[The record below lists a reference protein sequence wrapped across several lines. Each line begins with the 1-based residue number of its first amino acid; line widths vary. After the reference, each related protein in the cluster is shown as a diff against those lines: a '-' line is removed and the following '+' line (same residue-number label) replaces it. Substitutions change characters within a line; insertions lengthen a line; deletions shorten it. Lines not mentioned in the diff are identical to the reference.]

1 MWITYRAWCS
11 GEPVSEAAEAV
22 AALGVQTLLF
32 NCSQP
37 EVIGDAIDAALA
49 TFKRL
54 AVDISVGAYANA
66 FPPQPKDATANDG
79 LDELREDLD
88 PPGYLHWTQNWR
100 QRGASL
106 LGGCWYRPGAYRAP
120 GQATEVSRY
129 ASARQA
135 SSVLS

>member
-1 MWITYRAWCS
+1 MDNVPRLRS

-49 TFKRL
+49 TFQRL

-106 LGGCWYRPGAYRAP
+106 LGGCCGIGPEHIELLAK
-120 GQATEVSRY
+120 Q
-129 ASARQA
+129 
-135 SSVLS
+135 LK